1 MPLNRKER
9 TQIIMLIALLIVLL
23 GALGYFYRNLLLPTP
38 TGGAKGYTSPLRILL
53 PNTKQGQDLFQRE
66 DFKKLH
72 QFGSIP
78 VKAVQ
83 IGPSNPFK

>member
-9 TQIIMLIALLIVLL
+9 TQVIMLIGLLVVLL
-23 GALGYFYRNLLLPTP
+23 GALGYFYRERLVPAP
-38 TGGAKGYTSPLRILL
+38 SGGAKGYTSPTRLIL
-53 PNTKQGQDLFQRE
+53 PVVKQDLDLFQRE